1 MGPAKRLGIY
11 GKILD
16 EQTQREVQYERY
28 YSDVENRSGKSYR
41 DGIPSRSAVLI
52 PPVSQARA
60 KTVLVGYGSRDGD
73 AKMHASHEQTGEE
86 VVGLDGERP

>member
-1 MGPAKRLGIY
+1 MEPAKRLGIY
-11 GKILD
+11 GTILD

-41 DGIPSRSAVLI
+41 DGIPSRSAALI
-52 PPVSQARA
+52 SPVPRSRA
-60 KTVLVGYGSRDGD
+60 KKILVGYGSRGGD

-86 VVGLDGERP
+86 VGGLDGERP

>member
-11 GKILD
+11 GTILD

-28 YSDVENRSGKSYR
+28 YSEVENRSGKSYR
-41 DGIPSRSAVLI
+41 DSIHSRSAALI
-52 PPVSQARA
+52 PPGSRSRA
-60 KTVLVGYGSRDGD
+60 KKVLVGYGSRDGD
-73 AKMHASHEQTGEE
+73 AKMHASREQTGEE